1 MPREPE
7 ISSATD
13 LLHLEQDEA
22 QARWIQPLR
31 GYGPA
36 WTSHSPKKEP
46 IEMNRNKTSNRAA
59 AAVLA
64 AGLMTLGAAQAHGD
78 KHEHGVVHLDVAI
91 EGDTLAIQLESP
103 LDSVLGFER
112 QPRTP
117 AERQSVDRMLAT
129 LRGGGVLFT
138 PDARGQCRFEDA
150 QLDSGLIAGSPPA
163 SAAAAKSEHLDVDVS
178 YRFRCASAAELTTLS
193 HQLFAL
199 FPRIQRIDAQV
210 ATPKGQSRQV
220 LKRPAATLSLGG

>member
-1 MPREPE
+1 MN
-7 ISSATD
+7 TNK
-13 LLHLEQDEA
+13 
-22 QARWIQPLR
+22 
-31 GYGPA
+31 
-36 WTSHSPKKEP
+36 SPKK
-46 IEMNRNKTSNRAA
+46 NSRLSLRAAA

-64 AGLMTLGAAQAHGD
+64 TGLTMTGAAHAHGD

-112 QPRTP
+112 PPRTP
-117 AERQSVDRMLAT
+117 AERQSVERMLAT
-129 LRGGGVLFT
+129 LRGGAVLFT

-150 QLDSGLIAGSPPA
+150 QLESGLVPT
-163 SAAAAKSEHLDVDVS
+163 SATDSAPAKSEHLDVDVG
-178 YRFRCASAAELTTLS
+178 YRFRCTAPAELTTLS

-220 LKRPAATLSLGG
+220 LQRPAATLRLGG

>member
-1 MPREPE
+1 MITKKFPPMA
-7 ISSATD
+7 SA
-13 LLHLEQDEA
+13 
-22 QARWIQPLR
+22 RRFSPLR
-31 GYGPA
+31 IAPLL
-36 WTSHSPKKEP
+36 
-46 IEMNRNKTSNRAA
+46 I
-59 AAVLA
+59 
-64 AGLMTLGAAQAHGD
+64 AGLAMSGAAQAHGD

-117 AERQSVDRMLAT
+117 AERQAVDRMLAT
-129 LRGGGVLFT
+129 LRGGAVLFA
-138 PDARGQCRFEDA
+138 PDARGQCRFEEA
-150 QLDSGLIAGSPPA
+150 QLESGLIPSSTKDSAPA
-163 SAAAAKSEHLDVDVS
+163 SSEHLDVDVS
-178 YRFRCASAAELTTLS
+178 YRFRCASPAQATTLS

-210 ATPKGQSRQV
+210 ATPQGQSRQV

>member
-1 MPREPE
+1 MTKTPDTAVNEASNKASNKA
-7 ISSATD
+7 SSKASSK
-13 LLHLEQDEA
+13 A
-22 QARWIQPLR
+22 
-31 GYGPA
+31 
-36 WTSHSPKKEP
+36 
-46 IEMNRNKTSNRAA
+46 SNRRAKA
-59 AAVLA
+59 LSTRASAAVLA
-64 AGLMTLGAAQAHGD
+64 AGLMAFGAAQAHGD

-117 AERQSVDRMLAT
+117 AERQSVERMLAT
-129 LRGGGVLFT
+129 LRGGAVLFT
-138 PDARGQCRFEDA
+138 PDARGQCRFEGA
-150 QLDSGLIAGSPPA
+150 QLESALIASP
-163 SAAAAKSEHLDVDVS
+163 SADNPPPRSEHLDVDVS
-178 YRFRCASAAELTTLS
+178 YRFRCAATAELTTLS

>member
-1 MPREPE
+1 MNTKKNSPLSMRV
-7 ISSATD
+7 SA
-13 LLHLEQDEA
+13 A
-22 QARWIQPLR
+22 I
-31 GYGPA
+31 
-36 WTSHSPKKEP
+36 
-46 IEMNRNKTSNRAA
+46 
-59 AAVLA
+59 VLA
-64 AGLMTLGAAQAHGD
+64 TGLAMLGAANAHGD

-117 AERQSVDRMLAT
+117 PEHQAVAQMLAT
-129 LRGGGVLFT
+129 LRGGAVLFT
-138 PDARGQCRFEDA
+138 PDRRGQCRFEEA
-150 QLDSGLIAGSPPA
+150 QLESGLIAGPSTD
-163 SAAAAKSEHLDVDVS
+163 SAANKSEHLDVDAS
-178 YRFRCASAAELTTLS
+178 YRFRCAAVTELKTLS

-220 LKRPAATLSLGG
+220 LQRPAATLSLGGG

>member
-1 MPREPE
+1 M
-7 ISSATD
+7 I
-13 LLHLEQDEA
+13 
-22 QARWIQPLR
+22 
-31 GYGPA
+31 
-36 WTSHSPKKEP
+36 PKK
-46 IEMNRNKTSNRAA
+46 NSRRSH
-59 AAVLA
+59 AVALV
-64 AGLMTLGAAQAHGD
+64 AGLMMLGAAQAHGD

-117 AERQSVDRMLAT
+117 AERQSVERMLAT
-129 LRGGGVLFT
+129 LRGGAVLFT
-138 PDARGQCRFEDA
+138 PDARGQCRFEAA
-150 QLDSGLIAGSPPA
+150 QLESGLIAKPSTD
-163 SAAAAKSEHLDVDVS
+163 SAANKLEHLDVDVS
-178 YRFRCASAAELTTLS
+178 YRFRCAAATDLKTLS

-220 LKRPAATLSLGG
+220 LQRPAATLTLGG